1 MSGPRSRGPQPFP
14 SLSGLYQPATI
25 RRAVGR
31 RVYSV
36 VAVAGVASVADLTP
50 FERRAVAA
58 AGCPAVCDCLVD
70 AAIIAA
76 LYGLKVAACGVPS
89 S

>member
-1 MSGPRSRGPQPFP
+1 VTGI
-14 SLSGLYQPATI
+14 YQPATI

-36 VAVAGVASVADLTP
+36 VAVAGVARVADITP
-50 FERRAVAA
+50 FERRAAAA

-70 AAIIAA
+70 ATIIAA
-76 LYGLKVAACGVPS
+76 LHGLKVAACGVPS
-89 S
+89 GRQPPTGRSP